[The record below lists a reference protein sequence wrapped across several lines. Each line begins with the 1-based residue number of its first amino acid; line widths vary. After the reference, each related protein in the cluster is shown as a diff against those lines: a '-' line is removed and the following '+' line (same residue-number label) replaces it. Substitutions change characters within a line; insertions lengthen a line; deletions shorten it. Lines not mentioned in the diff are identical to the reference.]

1 MCLFGWVCVAGCGL
15 SLAAVNGG
23 YSPAAVCGRIL
34 AVCGRILAVP
44 PRCRVWALG
53 AQASVAVAR
62 GFSCRTACGIF
73 PGRGS
78 SPCTLH

>member
-1 MCLFGWVCVAGCGL
+1 MCLFGWVCVAGRGL
-15 SLAAVNGG
+15 SLAAANGG
-23 YSPAAVCGRIL
+23 YSPA

-78 SPCTLH
+78 SPCNLH